1 MTISSDFLAE
11 RNLTAHRSVHLP
23 HQSCCQRGEMLSGNL
38 MTEQTLEVSVIPI
51 FMSSQ
56 IRSILQLGS
65 IRD

>member
-1 MTISSDFLAE
+1 
-11 RNLTAHRSVHLP
+11 
-23 HQSCCQRGEMLSGNL
+23 

-65 IRD
+65 MSVALLSGTEILIMTRIDLTLDERDGDL